1 MRKISLTSCP
11 GKEVTMSVNER
22 FCRSAYVL
30 GEESIAFLQTQTIL
44 IFGLGGVGS
53 YVAEALARTGVGR
66 LILVDHDHVARSNIN
81 RQIIAL
87 ESTVGMLK
95 TEATKARLLDINPD
109 LKIETYPIF
118 FIEETASELP
128 LDDCDY
134 LVDCIDTVSAKLFLA
149 EYAHTHNIPLLC
161 AMGAGNKVDPTRFEV
176 ADISKTSVCP
186 LAKVMR
192 TELRKR
198 GIYHLKV
205 VYSQEIPTKSK
216 APEDGE
222 LKGGRPAPGSLAFV
236 PSVMGLIMAGQVIE
250 DLCKGGS
257 HENP

>member
-1 MRKISLTSCP
+1 
-11 GKEVTMSVNER
+11 MSVNER

-30 GEESIAFLQTQTIL
+30 GEDSIEFLQTQTVL

-95 TEATKARLLDINPD
+95 TDATKARLLDINPE
-109 LKIETYPIF
+109 LKVETYPIF
-118 FIEETASELP
+118 FTEESASQLP
-128 LDDCDY
+128 LDECDY

-216 APEDGE
+216 APADGE

-236 PSVMGLIMAGQVIE
+236 PSAMGLIMAGQVIE

-257 HENP
+257 HGNS

>member
-1 MRKISLTSCP
+1 
-11 GKEVTMSVNER
+11 MSVNER

-30 GEESIAFLQTQTIL
+30 GEDSIEFLQTQTVL

-95 TEATKARLLDINPD
+95 TDATKARLLDINPE
-109 LKIETYPIF
+109 LKVETYPIF
-118 FIEETASELP
+118 FTEESASQLP
-128 LDDCDY
+128 LDECDY

-161 AMGAGNKVDPTRFEV
+161 AMGAGNKLDPTRFEV

-216 APEDGE
+216 APADGE

-236 PSVMGLIMAGQVIE
+236 PSAMGLIMAGQVIE

-257 HENP
+257 HGNS

>member
-1 MRKISLTSCP
+1 
-11 GKEVTMSVNER
+11 MSVNER

-30 GEESIAFLQTQTIL
+30 GEDSIEFLQTQTVL

-95 TEATKARLLDINPD
+95 TDATKARLLDINPE
-109 LKIETYPIF
+109 LKVETYPIF
-118 FIEETASELP
+118 FTEESASQLP
-128 LDDCDY
+128 LDECDY

-161 AMGAGNKVDPTRFEV
+161 AMGAGNKLDPTRFEV

-216 APEDGE
+216 APADGE

-257 HENP
+257 HGNS

>member
-1 MRKISLTSCP
+1 
-11 GKEVTMSVNER
+11 MSVEER

-30 GEESIAFLQTQTIL
+30 GEEAISFFQTQTVM

-53 YVAEALARTGVGR
+53 YVAEALARTGVGH

-95 TEATKARLLDINPD
+95 TDATKARLLDINPN
-109 LKIETYPIF
+109 LQIETYPIF
-118 FIEETASELP
+118 FTEETAAQLP
-128 LDDCDY
+128 LNECDY

-149 EYAHTHNIPLLC
+149 EYAHTNHIPLLC
-161 AMGAGNKVDPTRFEV
+161 AMGAGNKIDPTRFEV

-186 LAKVMR
+186 LAKAMR

-205 VYSQEIPTKSK
+205 VYSQEVPVKSK

-236 PSVMGLIMAGQVIE
+236 PSAMGLIMAGQVIQ
-250 DLCKGGS
+250 DLLQGGF
-257 HENP
+257 HENF

>member
-1 MRKISLTSCP
+1 
-11 GKEVTMSVNER
+11 MSVNER

-30 GEESIAFLQTQTIL
+30 GEDSIEFLQTQTVL

-95 TEATKARLLDINPD
+95 TDATKARLLDINPE
-109 LKIETYPIF
+109 LKVETYPIF
-118 FIEETASELP
+118 FTEESASQLP
-128 LDDCDY
+128 LDECNY

-216 APEDGE
+216 APADGE

-236 PSVMGLIMAGQVIE
+236 PSAMGLIMAGQVIE

-257 HENP
+257 HGNS

>member
-1 MRKISLTSCP
+1 
-11 GKEVTMSVNER
+11 MSVNER

-30 GEESIAFLQTQTIL
+30 GEDSIEFLQTQTVL

-95 TEATKARLLDINPD
+95 TDATKARLLDINPE
-109 LKIETYPIF
+109 LKVETYPIF
-118 FIEETASELP
+118 FTEESASQLP
-128 LDDCDY
+128 LDECNY

-216 APEDGE
+216 APADGE

-257 HENP
+257 HGNS

>member
-1 MRKISLTSCP
+1 
-11 GKEVTMSVNER
+11 MSVNER

-30 GEESIAFLQTQTIL
+30 GEDSIEFLQTQTVL

-95 TEATKARLLDINPD
+95 TDATKARLLDINPE
-109 LKIETYPIF
+109 LKVETYPIF
-118 FIEETASELP
+118 FTEESASQLP
-128 LDDCDY
+128 LDECDY

-216 APEDGE
+216 APADGE
-222 LKGGRPAPGSLAFV
+222 LKGSRPAPGSLAFV

-257 HENP
+257 HGNS

>member
-1 MRKISLTSCP
+1 
-11 GKEVTMSVNER
+11 MSVNER

-30 GEESIAFLQTQTIL
+30 GEDSIEFLQTQTVL

-87 ESTVGMLK
+87 ESIVGMLK
-95 TEATKARLLDINPD
+95 TDATKARLLDINPE
-109 LKIETYPIF
+109 LKVETYPIF
-118 FIEETASELP
+118 FTEESASQLP
-128 LDDCDY
+128 LDECDY

-216 APEDGE
+216 APADGE

-257 HENP
+257 HGNS

>member
-1 MRKISLTSCP
+1 MPID
-11 GKEVTMSVNER
+11 ER

-30 GEESIAFLQTQTIL
+30 GEDTIAFLHTQTVM

-53 YVAEALARTGVGR
+53 YVAEALARTGVGH
-66 LILVDHDHVARSNIN
+66 LILVDHDRIARSNIN

-95 TEATKARLLDINPD
+95 TEAVKARLLDINP
-109 LKIETYPIF
+109 LLQVETYPIF
-118 FIEETASELP
+118 FTEETAHQLP
-128 LDDCDY
+128 LSECDY
-134 LVDCIDTVSAKLFLA
+134 LVDAIDTVSAKLFLA
-149 EYAHTHNIPLLC
+149 EYAHTHHIPLLC

-198 GIYHLKV
+198 GITHLKV
-205 VYSQEIPTKSK
+205 VYSQEIPIRSK
-216 APEDGE
+216 CPEDGE
-222 LKGGRPAPGSLAFV
+222 RKGGRPAPGSLAYV
-236 PSVMGLIMAGQVIE
+236 PSVMGLIMAGQVID
-250 DLCKGGS
+250 DLCKGGP
-257 HENP
+257 HANREVL

>member
-1 MRKISLTSCP
+1 
-11 GKEVTMSVNER
+11 MSVNER

-30 GEESIAFLQTQTIL
+30 GEDSIEFLQTQTVL

-95 TEATKARLLDINPD
+95 TDATKARLLDINPE
-109 LKIETYPIF
+109 LKVETYPIF
-118 FIEETASELP
+118 FTEESASQLP
-128 LDDCDY
+128 LDECDY

-161 AMGAGNKVDPTRFEV
+161 AMGAGNKLNPTRFEV

-216 APEDGE
+216 APADGE

-236 PSVMGLIMAGQVIE
+236 PSAMGLIMAGQVIE

-257 HENP
+257 HGNS

>member
-1 MRKISLTSCP
+1 
-11 GKEVTMSVNER
+11 MSVEER

-30 GEESIAFLQTQTIL
+30 GEDAISFLNTRTVL

-95 TEATKARLLDINPD
+95 TEATKARLLDINPN

-118 FIEETASELP
+118 FTEDTADQLP
-128 LDDCDY
+128 LSECDY

-149 EYAHTHNIPLLC
+149 EYAHTNHIPLLC
-161 AMGAGNKVDPTRFEV
+161 AMGAGNKIDPTRFEV

-205 VYSQEIPTKSK
+205 VYSQEIPVKSK
-216 APEDGE
+216 APEGGE

-236 PSVMGLIMAGQVIE
+236 PSAMGLIMAGQVVQ
-250 DLCKGGS
+250 DLLQGGF

>member
-1 MRKISLTSCP
+1 
-11 GKEVTMSVNER
+11 MSVNER

-30 GEESIAFLQTQTIL
+30 GEDSIEFLQTQTVL

-95 TEATKARLLDINPD
+95 TDATKARLLDINPE
-109 LKIETYPIF
+109 LKVETYPIF
-118 FIEETASELP
+118 FTEESASQLP
-128 LDDCDY
+128 LDECDY
-134 LVDCIDTVSAKLFLA
+134 LVDCIDTVSAKLFLT

-216 APEDGE
+216 APADGE

-257 HENP
+257 HGNS

>member
-1 MRKISLTSCP
+1 
-11 GKEVTMSVNER
+11 MSVNER

-30 GEESIAFLQTQTIL
+30 GEDSIEFLQTQTVL

-87 ESTVGMLK
+87 QSTVGMLE
-95 TEATKARLLDINPD
+95 TDATKARLLDINPE
-109 LKIETYPIF
+109 LKVETYPIF
-118 FIEETASELP
+118 FTEESASQLP
-128 LDDCDY
+128 LDECDY

-216 APEDGE
+216 APANGE

-257 HENP
+257 HGNS

>member
-1 MRKISLTSCP
+1 
-11 GKEVTMSVNER
+11 MSVNER

-30 GEESIAFLQTQTIL
+30 GEEAIAFLQTQTVL

-118 FIEETASELP
+118 FTAETASELP

-192 TELRKR
+192 TELRNR
-198 GIYHLKV
+198 GIYHL
-205 VYSQEIPTKSK
+205 IPTKSK

-257 HENP
+257 HGNS